1 MTKIERQPIYQ
12 WINDLCRQQRTTT
25 DGQTLLHLSV
35 NDQTY
40 RDINY
45 RANEI
50 KQVLKFVFFHKNTI
64 KYSVILYLV

>member
-1 MTKIERQPIYQ
+1 MTKAERQSICQ
-12 WINDLCRQQRTTT
+12 WINDLCRQQRTTS
-25 DGQTLLHLSV
+25 DGQTLLHLCV

-50 KQVLKFVFFHKNTI
+50 KQVLKLVFF
-64 KYSVILYLV
+64 SESILE